1 MIKIS
6 KNTKLAILTAIFFG
20 GLLLLFNY
28 RVSLKQSF
36 EDWNRVRKLPKA
48 ISVEA
53 STSSVLDI
61 SNTEKLSSGDSNG
74 KKVEKKIS
82 EIKNQLPA
90 EINLKV
96 PFVLQA
102 PFAVWDALHEDVCE
116 EAAMIMLDAF
126 YKKKTGFTKQEMEDE
141 IQKVVAW
148 EKNKFGFFEDTTVD
162 QSVTVLQ
169 EYFGLA
175 DAMAVYDITID
186 DIKKEVAAGRP
197 VVVPAAGK
205 LLFNP
210 NFRGGGPAYHM
221 ILIKGYTKNGYF
233 ITNDP
238 GTKRGADYIYKTDVL
253 YKAIHDWVPGGNVLD
268 GQKAMIVVR

>member
-1 MIKIS
+1 MTKRA
-6 KNTKLAILTAIFFG
+6 KNIKLAVLAVIFFG
-20 GLLLLFNY
+20 GILLLFNY
-28 RVSLKQSF
+28 RVGIKQSF

-53 STSSVLDI
+53 STSSVLEI
-61 SNTEKLSSGDSNG
+61 SNTEKLNSGDSNG

-82 EIKNQLPA
+82 EVKNQLPA

-102 PFAVWDALHEDVCE
+102 PNALWDALHEDACE
-116 EAAMIMLDAF
+116 EASVIMFNAF
-126 YKKKTGFTKQEMEDE
+126 FKKKTGFTKQEMEDA

-148 EKNKFGFFEDTTVD
+148 EKNKFGFFEDTTVEE
-162 QSVTVLQ
+162 TVQILK
-169 EYFGLA
+169 EYFGLTGVK
-175 DAMAVYDITID
+175 AVYDITID
-186 DIKKEVAAGRP
+186 DIKKELAAGRP
-197 VVVPAAGK
+197 VIVPAAGK

-210 NFRGGGPAYHM
+210 NFRGGGPPYHM
-221 ILIKGYTKNGYF
+221 LVIKGYTKNGYF

-238 GTKRGADYIYKTDVL
+238 GTKRGADYIYKIDVL

-268 GQKAMIVVR
+268 GRKAMIVVR